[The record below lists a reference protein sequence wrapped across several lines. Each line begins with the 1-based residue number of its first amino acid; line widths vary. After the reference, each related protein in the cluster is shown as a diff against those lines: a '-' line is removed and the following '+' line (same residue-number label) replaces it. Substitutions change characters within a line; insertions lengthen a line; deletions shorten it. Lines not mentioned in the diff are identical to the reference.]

1 MTPFLPK
8 WYRFRKH
15 PIQKDFE
22 KCSGSV
28 CDTYL
33 HIWTSFLCTFLRN
46 AEDFDAE
53 YSYLKLGEALRSI
66 DDYEF
71 ADVQSYARPHSPC
84 VTSGGVDGTE
94 GQALGVVGIIDGDE
108 YTTALHNVLQ
118 DRHGVPRSHV
128 AHM

>member
-15 PIQKDFE
+15 PIQKDFK

-66 DDYEF
+66 DDHEF
-71 ADVQSYARPHSPC
+71 AVSRAMLDLTHRA
-84 VTSGGVDGTE
+84 
-94 GQALGVVGIIDGDE
+94 
-108 YTTALHNVLQ
+108 
-118 DRHGVPRSHV
+118 
-128 AHM
+128 